1 MAFAAG
7 TTAPGTYDDSCFI
20 AAQVQPSTQERPL
33 ITHPLSSTDRQ
44 RSPVGLSLNLSSNNP
59 YNRFGGGG
67 ASPSPRNSPFNNPW
81 ANEVP
86 KPRPTSTNPFLDSSE
101 MSASAPTNNRAAGD
115 IISSRRANNH
125 NSDFDDIFVCSPEL
139 PIASAL
145 HIPCFIRPLVS
156 PILAN
161 STPLLWRAQYE
172 TLAGDAQYLLITYKS
187 VDMERFHQFS
197 QMFANFPTLQ
207 NELSLLDKP
216 ITNGMLK

>member
-33 ITHPLSSTDRQ
+33 ITHPLSFTDRQ

-67 ASPSPRNSPFNNPW
+67 ASPSPRNSPYNNPW
-81 ANEVP
+81 ANEAP

-125 NSDFDDIFVCSPEL
+125 NSDFDDIFVCSPSSL
-139 PIASAL
+139 SSPPCTSPALSARL
-145 HIPCFIRPLVS
+145 CHQS
-156 PILAN
+156 WQILLR
-161 STPLLWRAQYE
+161 SSRVLSMKHS
-172 TLAGDAQYLLITYKS
+172 LA
-187 VDMERFHQFS
+187 
-197 QMFANFPTLQ
+197 
-207 NELSLLDKP
+207 
-216 ITNGMLK
+216 MLNIS